1 MVEKKVEKKAG
12 SSYKINLESV
22 QVIKVL
28 KILLDK
34 SKVLEGRRCAGFP
47 GVGRCV
53 DSRYGGSRVRLS

>member
-22 QVIKVL
+22 QVI
-28 KILLDK
+28 DK

-53 DSRYGGSRVRLS
+53 DSRYGGSRVRSS